1 MEMKNSF
8 YPADKICNFFSPNK
22 IILGVAAT
30 KQVGREAKFLGGE
43 KALIVTDP
51 GVVKAGLLRGIQES
65 LVSQEIN
72 VGIFDRVE
80 LEPPARVIDECGK
93 LAREGGYSIIIGV
106 GGGSSLDTAKG
117 ASIVATNT
125 GKVLD
130 YTGVDTVPKRGLPK
144 ILLPTTG
151 SGSEVTRVFAPT
163 DETDMTKKVVYSNFN
178 LADVVIVDP
187 LLTISL
193 PPDLTADTGID
204 ALVAA
209 IETYVSV
216 NATPFSDI
224 LAMEAIRLVSENLP
238 VAYAKGDHLQARFNM
253 SVAATMANLAWQSG
267 GLGAIHALSFIL
279 ETEADL
285 RHARATSIMLPHVMD
300 YNKIGNPF
308 KFAQIAQAMGER
320 IEGLTPLEAA
330 EKSVHAAKKL
340 LETVNISIRLSDYGV
355 SKEKLPNLI
364 EGAMKQA
371 RLFPPN
377 PRNLTREDVKN
388 IYLKALE

>member
-1 MEMKNSF
+1 MKNNF
-8 YPADKICNFFSPNK
+8 FATDRICSFFSPNK
-22 IILGVAAT
+22 IILGVGVA
-30 KQVGREAKFLGGE
+30 KQAGREAKFLGGE

-51 GVVKAGLLRGIQES
+51 GVVKAGLLEGIQES
-65 LVSQEIN
+65 LMSEKVR

-80 LEPPARVIDECGK
+80 PEPPARVIDECAK
-93 LAREGGYSIIIGV
+93 LAREENYNIIIGL

-117 ASIVATNT
+117 ASIMATNK

-130 YTGVDTVPKRGLPK
+130 YTGMDMVPKKGLPK

-178 LADVVIVDP
+178 FADVVMVDP

-209 IETYVSV
+209 IEPFVSV
-216 NATPFSDI
+216 TATPFSDI
-224 LAMEAIRLVSENLP
+224 LAIEAIRLISENLP
-238 VAYAKGDHLQARFNM
+238 IVYAKGDNIMARFNM
-253 SVAATMANLAWQSG
+253 SLAAINANLAWQSG
-267 GLGAIHALSFIL
+267 GLGAVHALSFIL
-279 ETEADL
+279 ETEANL

-308 KFAQIAQAMGER
+308 KFGQIAQAMGENVN
-320 IEGLTPLEAA
+320 GLPLYEAA
-330 EKSVHAAKKL
+330 EKSIDAVKKL
-340 LETVNISIRLSDYGV
+340 LEALHISMRLSDYGV
-355 SKEKLPNLI
+355 SKEKLPNLV

-377 PRNLTREDVKN
+377 PRSLTREDVKN
-388 IYLKALE
+388 IYLKAFE

>member
-1 MEMKNSF
+1 MKNNF
-8 YPADKICNFFSPNK
+8 FATDRICSFFSPNK
-22 IILGVAAT
+22 IILGVGVA
-30 KQVGREAKFLGGE
+30 KQAGREAKFLGGE

-51 GVVKAGLLRGIQES
+51 GVVKAGLLEGIQES
-65 LVSQEIN
+65 LMSEKVR

-80 LEPPARVIDECGK
+80 PEPPARVIDECAK
-93 LAREGGYSIIIGV
+93 LAREENYNIIIGL

-117 ASIVATNT
+117 ASIMATNK

-130 YTGVDTVPKRGLPK
+130 YTGMDMVPKKGLPK

-178 LADVVIVDP
+178 FADVVMVDP

-209 IETYVSV
+209 IEPFVSV
-216 NATPFSDI
+216 TATPFSDI
-224 LAMEAIRLVSENLP
+224 LAIEAIRLISENLP
-238 VAYAKGDHLQARFNM
+238 IVYAKGDNIMARFNM
-253 SVAATMANLAWQSG
+253 SLAAINANLAWQSG
-267 GLGAIHALSFIL
+267 GLGAVHALSFIL
-279 ETEADL
+279 ETEANL

-308 KFAQIAQAMGER
+308 KFGQIAQAMGENVS
-320 IEGLTPLEAA
+320 GLPLYEAA
-330 EKSVHAAKKL
+330 EKSIYAVKKL
-340 LETVNISIRLSDYGV
+340 LEALHISMRLSDYGV
-355 SKEKLPNLI
+355 SKEKLPKLV

-377 PRNLTREDVKN
+377 PRNLTKEDVKN
-388 IYLKALE
+388 IYLKALG